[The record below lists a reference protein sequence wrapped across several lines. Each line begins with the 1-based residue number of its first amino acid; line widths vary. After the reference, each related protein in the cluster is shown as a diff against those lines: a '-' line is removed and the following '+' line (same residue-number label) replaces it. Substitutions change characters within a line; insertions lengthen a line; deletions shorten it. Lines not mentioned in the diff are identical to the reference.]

1 MTQIKKQFDNVMDGI
16 DNMLNAAA
24 YDYSLGGY
32 THRFFHVVSLF
43 RWLKIKRPSPA
54 YTETPF

>member
-32 THRFFHVVSLF
+32 THRTPDDF
-43 RWLKIKRPSPA
+43 REKFMIK
-54 YTETPF
+54 